1 MNFYIIRKAVGK
13 ASDYAPFV
21 VDFYEKRSGR
31 IERVANAL
39 RHLKNDAAKLK
50 ENKIDDEIL
59 LCAETDP
66 YPADSERAATTRE
79 AVKIL
84 DENGLKYVIRTE
96 NDNLTRA
103 ISDVDSLKRPHNVK
117 LIIKTKA
124 IPRDK
129 INENQVD
136 EDFMT
141 SLFSSTNVAFK
152 KGTNV
157 WLEFDPA
164 VDPILS
170 LQLVYRLHSVVNLW
184 KVGSFEFKPQTRS
197 QADWKKFRE
206 EGKAKGFFNT
216 LGRLSALTQY
226 DVKYIDGDTR
236 LLLVAP
242 HGITTKPGDDI
253 NTGKLAI
260 KIAERLEC
268 RAIINDVISRL
279 YLDLNKVDEAKKYKK
294 IISAI
299 ENSVGNPGRTLVV
312 WVHGI
317 DTDNLKNEIRA
328 LGVKKDIHCLIG
340 YGQPGKLTANQ
351 KTVAD
356 LIDSFEANSI
366 LAHAAPDG
374 SNYCGHSS
382 LLMNQ
387 WFRSNGYKFKDVES
401 IQLEFK
407 YERIRRSE
415 DLDGAAKN
423 IAGALSA
430 LVKS

>member
-1 MNFYIIRKAVGK
+1 MNFDII
-13 ASDYAPFV
+13 
-21 VDFYEKRSGR
+21 
-31 IERVANAL
+31 
-39 RHLKNDAAKLK
+39 
-50 ENKIDDEIL
+50 
-59 LCAETDP
+59 
-66 YPADSERAATTRE
+66 
-79 AVKIL
+79 IL
-84 DENGLKYVIRTE
+84 DENELKYVIRTGS
-96 NDNLTRA
+96 DNLMRA
-103 ISDVDSLKRPHNVK
+103 ISDVDSLKRPHNLK
-117 LIIKTKA
+117 LIIKIKA

-129 INENQVD
+129 KNENQVD
-136 EDFMT
+136 EDFLT
-141 SLFSSTNVAFK
+141 SLFSSINVAFK

-157 WLEFDPA
+157 WLDFDPA
-164 VDPILS
+164 VDPVLS
-170 LQLVYRLHSVVNLW
+170 LQLVYRLHSVVNVW
-184 KVGSFEFKPQTRS
+184 KVGSFEFKPQTKS

-206 EGKAKGFFNT
+206 EGKAKGFFKT
-216 LGRLSALTQY
+216 LGRPSALTQY

-242 HGITTKPGDDI
+242 HGITIKPGDDI
-253 NTGKLAI
+253 NTGKLTI
-260 KIAERLEC
+260 KIAERLGC

-279 YLDLNKVDEAKKYKK
+279 YLDLNKIDEAKKYKK
-294 IISAI
+294 FTAAI
-299 ENSVGNPGRTLVV
+299 ENSVANPGRTLVV

-317 DTDNLKNEIRA
+317 DTDNLKNEIRV
-328 LGVKKDIHCLIG
+328 LGVKKNILCLIG

-351 KTVAD
+351 KTVDD

-366 LAHAAPDG
+366 FAHAAPDG